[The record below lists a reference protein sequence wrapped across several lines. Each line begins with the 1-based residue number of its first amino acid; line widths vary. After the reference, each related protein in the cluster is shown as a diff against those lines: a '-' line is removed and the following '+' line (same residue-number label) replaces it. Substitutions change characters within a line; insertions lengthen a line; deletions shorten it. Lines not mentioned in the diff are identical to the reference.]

1 MTNYKNGWKRQE
13 FIGIQET
20 KECFFSSVLSTLSSP
35 ALSFYCCPNRSIKMA
50 IHRYPSSSKKPY
62 PMVSNPAL
70 KEIGV
75 LQKTDKSPCLISGV
89 MHQGEEE
96 MKKFLSKKTL
106 RWLHDEVFNH
116 AFTKEQQ
123 KLTIQ

>member
-1 MTNYKNGWKRQE
+1 MKYQE
-13 FIGIQET
+13 HFLLDCDEVIFYV
-20 KECFFSSVLSTLSSP
+20 KE
-35 ALSFYCCPNRSIKMA
+35 
-50 IHRYPSSSKKPY
+50 KKLFPENANLT
-62 PMVSNPAL
+62 V

-75 LQKTDKSPCLISGV
+75 LQKADKSPCLISGV
-89 MHQGEEE
+89 MHQGEKE

-123 KLTIQ
+123 KLTIQWLTHHSW